1 MNLTNKTVCF
11 LGDSITY
18 GHSASAPE
26 KCYVSLFAA
35 AHPEASVLNFGI
47 SGTCIAKHYFPKK
60 GMDRKN
66 FITRLAEMPEHADLI
81 CVFGGTNDYGHGDAP
96 MGKFGDTESDTF
108 YGALYALS
116 LALINKYPTAR
127 IVYFTPLHRDY
138 KGDTGVAVRADGE
151 WVLDDYVKAIKENAA
166 YFALPVLDLNAIS
179 GFQPHVPIIR
189 ECYTADG
196 LHPNDAGYER
206 LFRIVDNFIKNLE

>member
-1 MNLTNKTVCF
+1 MDLTNKTGCF

-18 GHSASAPE
+18 GHSSSAKE

-35 AHPEASVLNFGI
+35 AHPEATVHNFGI

-66 FITRLAEMPEHADLI
+66 FITRLAEMPEHADLV
-81 CVFGGTNDYGHGDAP
+81 CVFGGTNDFGRGDAP
-96 MGKFGDTESDTF
+96 MGKFGDTENDTF

-127 IVYFTPLHRDY
+127 IVFFTPLHRDH
-138 KGDTGVAVRADGE
+138 KVEIAVRDDGE
-151 WVLDDYVKAIKENAA
+151 WTLEDYVNAVRKNAA
-166 YFALPVLDLNAIS
+166 YFAFPVLDLHVMS
-179 GFQPHVPIIR
+179 GFQPQVPIIK
-189 ECYTADG
+189 ELYTADG

-206 LFRIVDNFIKNLE
+206 LFRIVNKFIENLE